1 MKLELPTVYVVEDD
15 ASLRRA
21 LERLLQVK
29 GYRTVTFASAE
40 AFLDECFHE
49 PVACLVL
56 DLQLPGLSG
65 LDLQNTLL
73 RRDIFLP
80 IIFISGHGTIPSAI
94 RAVKLGAVGF
104 LTKPF
109 TEDQLIEEVD
119 NALTV
124 SRSEIAKRSEL
135 AMLRQRFEKLTKR
148 EIEVFQFVTVGKL
161 NKQTAFDMGIVT
173 NTVKVHRR
181 RVMKKMQAES
191 LADLVLMAQKLH
203 LTAPPQPPAPQPTQL
218 QIPLASPASGSHI
231 SQPLSGGG
239 TSERIAL

>member
-1 MKLELPTVYVVEDD
+1 MRELPTVYVVEDD

-21 LERLLQVK
+21 LERLLDAK
-29 GYRTVTFASAE
+29 GYRVSTFATAE
-40 AFLDECFHE
+40 AFLNERLSE
-49 PVACLVL
+49 PIACLVL

-65 LDLQNTLL
+65 LDLQNALL

-109 TEDQLIEEVD
+109 SQEQLILEID
-119 NALTV
+119 NALAV
-124 SRSEIAKRSEL
+124 SRNETARRSEL
-135 AMLRQRFEKLTKR
+135 ASLRQRFERLTKR
-148 EIEVFQFVTVGKL
+148 ESEIFQFVTSGKL
-161 NKQTAFDMGIVT
+161 NKQTASDLGIVI

-191 LADLVLMAQKLH
+191 LADLVVMAQKLH
-203 LTAPPQPPAPQPTQL
+203 VTDQPPPNVQPPELGAPVD
-218 QIPLASPASGSHI
+218 QISYPPRPDNPGVFCW
-231 SQPLSGGG
+231 
-239 TSERIAL
+239 

>member
-1 MKLELPTVYVVEDD
+1 MVEDD

-21 LERLLQVK
+21 LERLLDAK
-29 GYRTVTFASAE
+29 GYRVSTFATAE
-40 AFLDECFHE
+40 AFLNERLSE
-49 PVACLVL
+49 PIACLVL

-65 LDLQNTLL
+65 LDLQNALL

-109 TEDQLIEEVD
+109 SQEQLILEID
-119 NALTV
+119 NALAV
-124 SRSEIAKRSEL
+124 SRNETARRSEL
-135 AMLRQRFEKLTKR
+135 ASLRQRFERLTKR
-148 EIEVFQFVTVGKL
+148 ESEIFQFVTSGKL
-161 NKQTAFDMGIVT
+161 NKQTASDLGIVI

-191 LADLVLMAQKLH
+191 LADLVVMAQKLH
-203 LTAPPQPPAPQPTQL
+203 VTDQPPPNVQPPELGAPVD
-218 QIPLASPASGSHI
+218 QISYPPRPDNPGVFCW
-231 SQPLSGGG
+231 
-239 TSERIAL
+239 

>member
-1 MKLELPTVYVVEDD
+1 VVEDD

-21 LERLLQVK
+21 LERLLDAK
-29 GYRTVTFASAE
+29 GYRVSTFATAE
-40 AFLDECFHE
+40 AFLNERLSE
-49 PVACLVL
+49 PIACLVL

-65 LDLQNTLL
+65 LDLQNALL

-109 TEDQLIEEVD
+109 SQEQLILEID
-119 NALTV
+119 NALAV
-124 SRSEIAKRSEL
+124 SRNETARRSEL
-135 AMLRQRFEKLTKR
+135 ASLRQRFERLTKR
-148 EIEVFQFVTVGKL
+148 ESEIFQFVTSGKL
-161 NKQTAFDMGIVT
+161 NKQTASDLGIVI

-191 LADLVLMAQKLH
+191 LADLVVMAQKLH
-203 LTAPPQPPAPQPTQL
+203 VTDQPPPNVQPPELGAPVD
-218 QIPLASPASGSHI
+218 QISYPPRPDNPGVFCW
-231 SQPLSGGG
+231 
-239 TSERIAL
+239 